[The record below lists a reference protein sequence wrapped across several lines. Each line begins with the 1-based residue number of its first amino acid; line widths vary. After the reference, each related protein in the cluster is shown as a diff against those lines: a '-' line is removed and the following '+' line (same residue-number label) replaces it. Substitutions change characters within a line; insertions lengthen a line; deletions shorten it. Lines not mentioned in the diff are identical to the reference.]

1 MNARQL
7 IQFESISM
15 IPININLKCV
25 LCTIDKSQL
34 ISATTFGGGGSSHGR
49 PHAMTKIAGEVHKK
63 TLFWKIHFCS
73 PAFEAY
79 IYINTVFRFPRK
91 LPNFTLILYLF

>member
-15 IPININLKCV
+15 IPTNINLKCV
-25 LCTIDKSQL
+25 LSLLCTIDKSQL
-34 ISATTFGGGGSSHGR
+34 ISATTFFFGGGGSSHGR

-63 TLFWKIHFCS
+63 NIVL
-73 PAFEAY
+73 E
-79 IYINTVFRFPRK
+79 NTFLQSSFLSFVK
-91 LPNFTLILYLF
+91 L

>member
-15 IPININLKCV
+15 IPTNINLKCV
-25 LCTIDKSQL
+25 LSLLCTIDKSQL
-34 ISATTFGGGGSSHGR
+34 ISATTFFFGGGVGGGGSSHGR

-73 PAFEAY
+73 PALEA
-79 IYINTVFRFPRK
+79 
-91 LPNFTLILYLF
+91 L